1 MGALSQSP
9 KDFFN
14 MAQQSLLPKLNLLRV
29 FLAFLGNN
37 TPMTIS
43 VFRNYL
49 DGHHLTFS
57 AASFEE
63 FLQNIGALRMYTGP
77 ALVHIHHYPDCDS
90 TPRERPCEIRVVF
103 QLPE

>member
-1 MGALSQSP
+1 
-9 KDFFN
+9 
-14 MAQQSLLPKLNLLRV
+14 MAQQSLLPKLNLFRV
-29 FLAFLGNN
+29 WLAFLGDD

-49 DGHHLTFS
+49 DIDHFTFS
-57 AASFEE
+57 AVSFEE
-63 FLQNIGALRMYTGP
+63 FLQNIRALRMYTGP

-90 TPRERPCEIRVVF
+90 TPRGRPCEIMVVF